1 MRLNQLTLQ
10 NFRNYSEL
18 QLEFSPGLNL
28 FLGPNAQGKTNLL
41 EAINVLAMT
50 KSHRTSQERSL
61 IQWGK
66 DFARVTGE
74 VQKENQKY
82 QLEVLLTKKGRK
94 VKVNHLE
101 QRRLSDYIGHLNVIL
116 FSPEDLSL
124 IKGGPA
130 NRRRFLDM
138 EIGQTDVRYLYESV
152 QYQKILR
159 QRNHFLKQAQAGKK
173 ADLLFLDV
181 LSEQLAV
188 AGAVMVVRRLAFLQ
202 QLGTLAEQIHTKVTG
217 QKEEL
222 AFAYQSSLGEA
233 LTGADQEAIK
243 GMLLT
248 QLKEKTSAELIR
260 GTTLAGPHRDDFLF
274 LINGQNV
281 QTYGS
286 QGQQRT
292 AILSIKLAEIEWIKE
307 QVGEYPILLLDD
319 VMSELDHARQFQL
332 LETIEGKVQTFLTT
346 TELDYLT
353 PYLTVTPKIFR
364 MNQGKVESERE
375 EIDRRES

>member
-10 NFRNYSEL
+10 NFRNYSDL

-66 DFARVTGE
+66 DFARVSGE

-82 QLEVLLTKKGRK
+82 QLEILLTKKGRK

-181 LSEQLAV
+181 LSEQLAA

-202 QLGTLAEQIHTKVTG
+202 QLGKLAEKIHTKVTG

-233 LTGADQEAIK
+233 LTGADQEAIE
-243 GMLLT
+243 GMLQT
-248 QLKEKTSAELIR
+248 QLKEKASAELIR

-292 AILSIKLAEIEWIKE
+292 AVLSIKLAEIEWIKE

-375 EIDRRES
+375 

>member
-66 DFARVTGE
+66 DFARVAGE

>member
-159 QRNHFLKQAQAGKK
+159 QRNHFLKQAQAGKR

-222 AFAYQSSLGEA
+222 AFAYQSSLGTA

-248 QLKEKTSAELIR
+248 QLKEKTPAELIR

>member
-66 DFARVTGE
+66 DFARVAGE

-181 LSEQLAV
+181 LSEQLA
-188 AGAVMVVRRLAFLQ
+188 AASAVMVVRRLAFLQ

-222 AFAYQSSLGEA
+222 AFAYQSSLGTA